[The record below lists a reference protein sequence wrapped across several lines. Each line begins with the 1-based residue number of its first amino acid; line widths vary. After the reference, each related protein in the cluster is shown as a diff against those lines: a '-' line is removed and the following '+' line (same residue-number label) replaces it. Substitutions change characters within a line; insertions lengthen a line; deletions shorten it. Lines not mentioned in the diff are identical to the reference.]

1 MKLNDKEIREAF
13 ITRLG
18 RQNPAPKRI
27 IEELSVDNGNAI
39 ADIVAISND
48 LHCYEIKGE
57 NDKPERLNRQAVSY
71 NLAFRKVTLITTSN
85 HLIKAQ
91 SIVPPHWGLLEAK
104 YVSGKIKFCYH
115 RKASINPKY
124 CKYTALQTLWKE
136 EMLRIAANRVT
147 EPLKKSNTRD
157 FISTT
162 LADKNTKK
170 ELSSLIAEQLQVR

>member
-13 ITRLG
+13 IARLK
-18 RQNPAPKRI
+18 RHSPAPKRI

-71 NLAFRKVTLITTSN
+71 NLAFRKVTLITTDN
-85 HLIKAQ
+85 HLLKAW
-91 SIVPPHWGLLEAK
+91 SIVPPHWGLIEAK
-104 YVSGKIKFCYH
+104 YVSEKIKFCYH
-115 RKASINPKY
+115 RKASINPRYSKY
-124 CKYTALQTLWKE
+124 IALQTLWKE
-136 EMLRIAANRVT
+136 EMLRIAVNRIA
-147 EPLKKSNTRD
+147 EPLKKTNTRD
-157 FISTT
+157 FISTV

-170 ELSSLIAEQLQVR
+170 ELSNLIAKQLQAR